1 MMKRALGIH
10 RKYFDLVGFRVTVEK
25 KEKNDSVSEASIM
38 VKVGDRVEH
47 TASLGSGPVNAL
59 DSALRKALY
68 KFYPVLREM
77 SLVDYKVRV
86 LSTQDGTSSVIR
98 VLIESSDGQKN
109 WGTLGVSQN
118 IMEASWQALVDSIDY
133 KLLIEEEK
141 EG

>member
-1 MMKRALGIH
+1 VM
-10 RKYFDLVGFRVTVEK
+10 VEK

-38 VKVGDRVEH
+38 VKVGDRIEH
-47 TASLGSGPVNAL
+47 TAALGSGPVNAL
-59 DSALRKALY
+59 DNALRKALY
-68 KFYPVLREM
+68 KFYPVLQDM

-141 EG
+141 ER

>member
-1 MMKRALGIH
+1 MATKTDYLE
-10 RKYFDLVGFRVTVEK
+10 L
-25 KEKNDSVSEASIM
+25 
-38 VKVGDRVEH
+38 
-47 TASLGSGPVNAL
+47 ASLQKEIISREGNLLIEREIFELAGNLLTCDNRILVITGM
-59 DSALRKALY
+59 RR
-68 KFYPVLREM
+68 KFYPVLRDM

-86 LSTQDGTSSVIR
+86 LSTQDGTNSVIR

-141 EG
+141 EEKEG